1 MLVDGRERVGALIG
15 MAGEG
20 LDDGPRQAA
29 ELNALAARLRVLAAQ
44 TAAVEA
50 EPAVV
55 AVEVE
60 ARDGL
65 LAGCSA
71 SWWVGFHGGLTEGEP
86 RRLMRGARALARL
99 AVLGEALA
107 AGTISL
113 GTFKPL
119 VRVDTEKNE
128 RALLA
133 TTGACT
139 ARQVENLVATMR
151 KLTKEEADNA
161 EDLPP
166 SSIRVARRGD
176 GRWSARIDAS
186 ADEGA
191 LIEQALR
198 AMLKGLDEHDERPDD
213 PATVAD
219 SEMRPGGPRVVPGC
233 STTGS
238 TPCWNVVGG

>member
-1 MLVDGRERVGALIG
+1 MTATVLSTPNEPNRPKPACGPNPACQPSASDHATTQTVPSSAAVCSSRAGGSGAGVLVDGRERVGALIG

-139 ARQVENLVATMR
+139 
-151 KLTKEEADNA
+151 
-161 EDLPP
+161 P
-166 SSIRVARRGD
+166 
-176 GRWSARIDAS
+176 GRWRTGSHDA
-186 ADEGA
+186 
-191 LIEQALR
+191 QAHQR
-198 AMLKGLDEHDERPDD
+198 RSGQCRGS
-213 PATVAD
+213 ATVEH
-219 SEMRPGGPRVVPGC
+219 SGGPPGRSPMVGAYRRVGR
-233 STTGS
+233 
-238 TPCWNVVGG
+238 